1 MLGRGGQLA
10 LIANSPERSRP
21 MNGNRVLQINGFAT
35 LGSAFA
41 LLAARGVLPPVFGL
55 SSPLLLDAVAAGF
68 LAYGAGLLLAAR
80 RHPVSRDVLLFFT
93 AADALYVLG
102 SAAVLIGYWA
112 AMAPLGRLLIIAVA
126 LVVEILATLQ
136 FRAAGGWT
144 PRSARATA

>member
-1 MLGRGGQLA
+1 MT
-10 LIANSPERSRP
+10 ANRILQT
-21 MNGNRVLQINGFAT
+21 NGVAT
-35 LGSAFA
+35 LGCAFA
-41 LLAARGVLPPVFGL
+41 MLATRAVLPPAFGL
-55 SSPLLLDAVAAGF
+55 ASALLLDAVAAGF

-102 SAAVLIGYWA
+102 SAAVLIGYWD

-126 LVVEILATLQ
+126 LVVEVLATLQ

-144 PRSARATA
+144 RRSARATA